1 MPIEALLEAIWQKV
15 REGAGISAVRDLYHI
30 CLEAIKTDVPL
41 ALEYLVPLSEET
53 ERRLASAPD
62 SEIKE
67 LYSLHLRILLAAAP
81 HHFESYLL
89 YIEHLR
95 PLNKRFYE
103 PRRKVLKPLV
113 EDLQDLED
121 GKIDFLGV
129 SLPPRVGKSTLC
141 IFFMS
146 FHIGRNPDS
155 ANVVSG
161 HSDPLTSGFY
171 RRILA
176 IIDNPAQYPWR
187 EVFPNAGKIETK
199 ADVHTI
205 NLQGEGFE
213 TLTCRPIGGTLTGAV
228 EVSEEGILYSDD
240 LVRDLQ
246 ESLSPER
253 LQAKYDAYLNQL
265 KDRKKDG
272 AKELMVGTRW
282 NVMDP
287 LGRIQE
293 QYRDNP
299 RYRFRVIPAL
309 DENGESNFRYRTK
322 SFSTKYFQDIK
333 ASIDDA
339 TWAAKYMGKPY
350 IREGLLFPEGG
361 LKYYNGVL
369 PDGEPVKYAV
379 CDVAWGGGDSL
390 SMPIAYVYGSDVY
403 ITDVVFNR
411 GDKTVTYPLVE
422 AKLARHLPNKNRFEA
437 NNGGEEYADKVDED
451 LRRAG
456 IRLNIVS
463 LRSPSTVSKMTRII
477 QYAPE
482 IKEFYFLAEKYRS
495 PEYKAFMRELTTF
508 VQTGKNLHDDAA
520 DSLSMLA
527 EEIFAGG
534 TKVTVG
540 ERLI

>member
-1 MPIEALLEAIWQKV
+1 MPISALLEAIWRRV
-15 REGAGISAVRDLYHI
+15 RAGAGLSALRDLYHI
-30 CLEAIKTDVPL
+30 CLEALKTDIPL
-41 ALEYLVPLSEET
+41 ALKYLVPLSGEI
-53 ERRLASAPD
+53 ERRLPAAAD
-62 SEIKE
+62 SEVKE
-67 LYSLHLRILLAAAP
+67 LYSLYLKILLAAAP

-89 YIEHLR
+89 FVEHLR
-95 PLNKRFYE
+95 PLKKRFYA

-113 EDLQDLED
+113 DDLQDLED
-121 GKIDFLGV
+121 GKIDFLGI
-129 SLPPRVGKSTLC
+129 SLPPRTGKSTLC
-141 IFFMS
+141 ILFMS
-146 FHIGRNPDS
+146 FHIGRHPDS
-155 ANVVSG
+155 ANVASG

-171 RRILA
+171 RRTLA
-176 IIDNPAQYPWR
+176 IIDDPSQYPWH

-272 AKELMVGTRW
+272 ARELMVGTRW

-287 LGRIQE
+287 LGRIRE
-293 QYRDNP
+293 QYKDDP

-309 DENGESNFRYRTK
+309 DENGESNFKYLWNG
-322 SFSTKYFQDIK
+322 FSTKYYLDIK
-333 ASIDDA
+333 NSIDDA
-339 TWAAKYMGKPY
+339 SWAAKYMGAPY
-350 IREGLLFPEGG
+350 VREGLLFAEKE
-361 LKYYNGVL
+361 LRYYNGVL
-369 PDGEPVKYAV
+369 PDGEPTKYAV

-390 SMPIAYVYGSDVY
+390 SMPIAYVFGSAVY
-403 ITDVVFNR
+403 IPDLVFNR

-422 AKLARHLPNKNRFEA
+422 AKLTRHLPHKNQFEA

-451 LRRAG
+451 LRRDG
-456 IRLNIVS
+456 IRLNIISV
-463 LRSPSTVSKMTRII
+463 RSPSTVSKMTRII

-482 IKEFYFLAEKYRS
+482 IKQFYFLEEKYQS
-495 PEYKAFMRELTTF
+495 PEYRAFMQELTTF
-508 VQTGKNLHDDAA
+508 VQTGKNPHDDAA
-520 DSLSMLA
+520 DSLAMLA
-527 EEIFAGG
+527 EAIFAGG

-540 ERLI
+540 ERFI

>member
-1 MPIEALLEAIWQKV
+1 MPISELLEAVWRRV
-15 REGAGISAVRDLYHI
+15 SADADAAVLRDLYHV
-30 CLEAIKTDVPL
+30 CLEALKTDVPL
-41 ALEYLVPLSEET
+41 ALSYLVPLSEEI
-53 ERRLASAPD
+53 EKRLPAAED
-62 SEIKE
+62 SEVRE
-67 LYSLHLRILLAAAP
+67 LYSLHLKVLLAAAP

-95 PLNKRFYE
+95 PLKKRFYA

-113 EDLQDLED
+113 DDLQDLED
-121 GKIDFLGV
+121 GLIDFLGM

-146 FHIGRNPDS
+146 FHIGRHPDS
-155 ANVVSG
+155 ANVASG

-176 IIDNPAQYPWR
+176 IINDPSQYPWHD
-187 EVFPNAGKIETK
+187 VFPNAGKVDTK

-205 NLQGEGFE
+205 NLAGEGFE

-272 AKELMVGTRW
+272 ARELMVGTRW
-282 NVMDP
+282 NVSDP

-293 QYRDNP
+293 QYSGNP
-299 RYRFRVIPAL
+299 KYRFRVIPAL
-309 DENGESNFRYRTK
+309 DENDESNFKYLWNG
-322 SFSTKYFQDIK
+322 FSTEYYLDIRN
-333 ASIDDA
+333 SIDEA
-339 TWAAKYMGKPY
+339 TWWAKYMGKPY
-350 IREGLLFPEGG
+350 VREGLLFPETG
-361 LKYYNGVL
+361 LRYYNGVL
-369 PDGEPVKYAV
+369 PDGVPAKYAA

-403 ITDVVFNR
+403 IVDAVFNR

-422 AKLARHLPNKNRFEA
+422 AKLSRHLPHKTQFEA
-437 NNGGEEYADKVDED
+437 NNGGEEYADKVDEE
-451 LRRAG
+451 LKNRG

-463 LRSPSTVSKMTRII
+463 LRSPPTVSKMTRII

-482 IKEFYFLAEKYRS
+482 IKQFYFLKEKYRS
-495 PEYKAFMRELTTF
+495 AEYKAFMRELTTF
-508 VQTGKNLHDDAA
+508 VQTGKNPHDDAA
-520 DSLSMLA
+520 DSLAMLA
-527 EEIFAGG
+527 EAVFAGS

-540 ERLI
+540 ERFI

>member
-1 MPIEALLEAIWQKV
+1 MPLSELMRTVWNKAKSGDIAAMT
-15 REGAGISAVRDLYHI
+15 DLYHLG
-30 CLEAIKTDVPL
+30 LEALKSDTSL
-41 ALEYLVPLSEET
+41 ALKYLMPLSELLESLLS
-53 ERRLASAPD
+53 EASD
-62 SEIKE
+62 DMIKE
-67 LYSLHLRILLAAAP
+67 IYHLHLKVLLALAP
-81 HHFESYLL
+81 HRFESYLL

-95 PLNKRFYE
+95 PFEKQFYA
-103 PRRKVLKPLV
+103 PRREVLKPLV
-113 EDLQDLED
+113 DDLQDLED

-146 FHIGRNPDS
+146 FHIGRHPDS

-176 IIDNPAQYPWR
+176 IIANPTQYPWA

-228 EVSEEGILYSDD
+228 EVSEQGILYSDD

-246 ESLSPER
+246 ESLSPDR

-282 NVMDP
+282 NVYDP

-293 QYRDNP
+293 QYADNP
-299 RYRFRVIPAL
+299 RYRFRVISAI
-309 DENGESNFRYRTK
+309 DENGESNFKYK
-322 SFSTKYFQDIK
+322 INGFSTEYFQDVK
-333 ASIDDA
+333 ASIDSA
-339 TWAAKYMGKPY
+339 TWAAKYMGNPY
-350 IREGLLFPEGG
+350 VREGLLFPQNE
-361 LKYYNGVL
+361 LRYYNGVL
-369 PDGEPVKYAV
+369 PDGEPMIYAV
-379 CDVAWGGGDSL
+379 CDTAWGGGDSL
-390 SMPIAYVYGSDVY
+390 SMPIAYVYGDEVY
-403 ITDVVFNR
+403 IVDVVFNR

-422 AKLARHLPNKNRFEA
+422 GKLKRYMPHKTQFEA

-451 LRRAG
+451 LKGMG
-456 IRLNIVS
+456 IRLNISS
-463 LRSPSTVSKMTRII
+463 LRAPSTVSKVSRII
-477 QYAPE
+477 QYAPD
-482 IKEFYFLAEKYRS
+482 IKKFYFLDEKYRHE
-495 PEYKAFMRELTTF
+495 EYRAFMREIHTF
-508 VQTGKNLHDDAA
+508 VQTGKNPHDDAP
-520 DSLSMLA
+520 DSLAMLA
-527 EEIFAGG
+527 ELLFRGS
-534 TKVTVG
+534 TKVSIG
-540 ERLI
+540 QRFI

>member
-1 MPIEALLEAIWQKV
+1 M
-15 REGAGISAVRDLYHI
+15 
-30 CLEAIKTDVPL
+30 
-41 ALEYLVPLSEET
+41 
-53 ERRLASAPD
+53 
-62 SEIKE
+62 
-67 LYSLHLRILLAAAP
+67 
-81 HHFESYLL
+81 
-89 YIEHLR
+89 
-95 PLNKRFYE
+95 
-103 PRRKVLKPLV
+103 
-113 EDLQDLED
+113 ED

-141 IFFMS
+141 IFYMS
-146 FHIGRNPDS
+146 FHIGRHPDS

-176 IIDNPAQYPWR
+176 IIDDPAQYPWR

-199 ADVHTI
+199 ADVHTV

-287 LGRIQE
+287 LGRISE
-293 QYRDNP
+293 QYKDNP

-309 DENGESNFRYRTK
+309 DENGESNFRYRIK
-322 SFSTKYFQDIK
+322 GFSTKYFQDVK

-339 TWAAKYMGKPY
+339 TFAAKYMGKPY

-361 LKYYNGVL
+361 LRYYNGIL
-369 PDGEPVKYAV
+369 PDGEPDKYAV
-379 CDVAWGGGDSL
+379 CDVAWGGGNSL
-390 SMPIAYVYGSDVY
+390 SMPIAYVFGSAVY
-403 ITDVVFNR
+403 ISDLVFNR

-422 AKLARHLPNKNRFEA
+422 AKLMRHLPHKNRFEA

-451 LRRAG
+451 LRRNG
-456 IRLNIVS
+456 IRLNITSV
-463 LRSPSTVSKMTRII
+463 RSPSTVSKMTRII

-482 IKEFYFLAEKYRS
+482 IKQFYFLEEKYRS
-495 PEYKAFMRELTTF
+495 PEYKAFMQELTTF